1 MVLHNSLLHSLHNHP
16 HSHLKLN
23 LNHFTFLIG
32 IVLCTLFRHN
42 DWLKFTNQNN
52 KYMLKL
58 DFEGKDVQ
66 FSTHFKN
73 ICCVGTFDVLNWYHK
88 GSIFVINTKEQRV
101 LKKFDNKIGVHKL
114 SLSENYPE
122 ILISANHDGSMNI
135 WDINKSKMVSN
146 IVCEEGYP
154 LSSVNWNNLIQNLI
168 LVGSTSSRIELFDS
182 NNFSEILTIFAEH
195 TKSVNDV
202 K

>member
-1 MVLHNSLLHSLHNHP
+1 
-16 HSHLKLN
+16 
-23 LNHFTFLIG
+23 
-32 IVLCTLFRHN
+32 
-42 DWLKFTNQNN
+42 
-52 KYMLKL
+52 MLKL

-66 FSTHFKN
+66 FSTQYKN
-73 ICCVGTFDVLNWYHK
+73 ICCVGTFDVFNWYHN
-88 GSIFVINTKEQRV
+88 GSIFIVNTKEQKV

-122 ILISANHDGSMNI
+122 ILLSANHDGSMNI
-135 WDINKSKMVSN
+135 WNINESKLLSN

-154 LSSVNWNNLIQNLI
+154 ISSLNWNNLIKNLI